1 MAAWCNKSLL
11 YHGGGREITNPSIN
25 KVRCNKSLPY
35 HRGGRCR
42 QGWAALWSTSWAGR
56 TRSGCPAIKTKLFT
70 IGLKWNILN
79 SRIACLHGWKIYLT
93 SKQDKIWKL
102 WRERKKNK
110 PSTRRQF
117 LCNPKICYNLSET
130 FWTEVVWL
138 GICEDGIYWPKY
150 HLKIIYS
157 KTTCP

>member
-1 MAAWCNKSLL
+1 MSQVVQFVKNNIGIFAPKKMANQSAAAGRKNPFSYMWNKFPLNQSMAAWCNKSLL

-79 SRIACLHGWKIYLT
+79 SRIACLHGLKIYLT

-102 WRERKKNK
+102 
-110 PSTRRQF
+110 
-117 LCNPKICYNLSET
+117 
-130 FWTEVVWL
+130 
-138 GICEDGIYWPKY
+138 
-150 HLKIIYS
+150 
-157 KTTCP
+157 